1 MYMHIMY
8 RDLGRVKLTGGETA
22 VSRCERSSDCV
33 VFVSIVYVEKVA
45 NKEVMKEPNGKRASS

>member
-1 MYMHIMY
+1 MYC
-8 RDLGRVKLTGGETA
+8 DLGRVKLTGGETA